1 MSLYNRKRTTIYSF
15 RFFFIQIKN
24 AKTMELLTGV
34 PVANTVPLLP
44 VISSIYLHF
53 MNMSEDFCA
62 SVVWMP
68 ATLVI
73 FVYRNND
80 DR

>member
-1 MSLYNRKRTTIYSF
+1 M
-15 RFFFIQIKN
+15 
-24 AKTMELLTGV
+24 LLEIGV
-34 PVANTVPLLP
+34 PVAKVMPLPP
-44 VISSIYLHF
+44 VSSSRYRHF
-53 MNMSEDFCA
+53 RYMSEDFCA